1 MITIVGGVKAEKGL
15 DLVTSTLGQWKTKKQ
30 REMPDLPKLKGLKK
44 SKSVEIRLEG
54 KAQSDLVIGV
64 AGPSRYDEGY
74 LAAALGNSI
83 LGRFGV
89 YGRIGE
95 AVRVRAGLAYYAY
108 SAISGGPGPGP
119 WQVVAGVNPK
129 DENRAIE
136 IVRNEIKRF
145 TSRHVSEEELFE
157 NKANFI
163 GRLPMQLESNE
174 GVAGAISHVERYGL
188 GLDYYQR
195 IQNLIAGIT
204 RDQIL
209 DVGQRFL
216 DPERLAVAI
225 AGPDGGGE

>member
-1 MITIVGGVKAEKGL
+1 M
-15 DLVTSTLGQWKTKKQ
+15 
-30 REMPDLPKLKGLKK
+30 
-44 SKSVEIRLEG
+44 
-54 KAQSDLVIGV
+54 
-64 AGPSRYDEGY
+64 
-74 LAAALGNSI
+74 
-83 LGRFGV
+83 
-89 YGRIGE
+89 
-95 AVRVRAGLAYYAY
+95 
-108 SAISGGPGPGP
+108 
-119 WQVVAGVNPK
+119 VAGVNPK

-174 GVAGAISHVERYGL
+174 GVAGAISQVERYDL

-195 IQNLIAGIT
+195 FQNLIAGIS